1 MVLLKSIQV
10 CNMRTLDTY
19 THVHAHRSKQIIA
32 IDKCNLNL
40 TLLTDTLTF
49 VIGEAFDG
57 AVPPYPRLSEIIV
70 DVDGLLR

>member
-19 THVHAHRSKQIIA
+19 TYVHAHRSKQIIA
-32 IDKCNLNL
+32 IDNCNLNL
-40 TLLTDTLTF
+40 TLLTLTF

-57 AVPPYPRLSEIIV
+57 AVPPYPRFSEIIV